1 MKSVFDTAQA
11 KDGRAFLKIIG
22 PQARVTSLRKLERRK
37 RVLAGLR
44 KIVMPRVTREVAVPA
59 LNEGRVVEGRRI
71 DTGGLAGFFGRAFQT
86 VVIREA
92 YTRLFELHPTKG
104 WRSTHLTA

>member
-44 KIVMPRVTREVAVPA
+44 KIVMPRVTREVAVPGYSITT
-59 LNEGRVVEGRRI
+59 ERMGK
-71 DTGGLAGFFGRAFQT
+71 GGLLKQCEIVFRK
-86 VVIREA
+86 A

>member
-1 MKSVFDTAQA
+1 MKSVFDTAQS

-44 KIVMPRVTREVAVPA
+44 KLVSPTRTKAVDVPVLTGNRIHYRKGQRV
-59 LNEGRVVEGRRI
+59 
-71 DTGGLAGFFGRAFQT
+71 FGT
-86 VVIREA
+86 TVIREA

-104 WRSTHLTA
+104 WRSRHVTA

>member
-22 PQARVTSLRKLERRK
+22 PQAHSTALRKLERRK
-37 RVLAGLR
+37 RVVAGLR
-44 KIVMPRVTREVAVPA
+44 KIVSPTRTKAVAVPE
-59 LNEGRVVEGRRI
+59 LTGQRVVESRRVN
-71 DTGGLAGFFGRAFQT
+71 TGGLAGFFGRAFQT
-86 VVIREA
+86 VLLRKA

-104 WRSTHLTA
+104 WRSRHVTA